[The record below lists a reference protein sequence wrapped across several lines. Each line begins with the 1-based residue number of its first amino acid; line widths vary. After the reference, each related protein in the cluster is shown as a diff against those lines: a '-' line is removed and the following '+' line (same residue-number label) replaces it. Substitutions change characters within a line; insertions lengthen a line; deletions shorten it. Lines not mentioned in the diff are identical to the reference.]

1 VELNWT
7 QSFADTHQL
16 WWHEK
21 RLRCAELTIRGRDWR
36 WALVLSYNVVPMD
49 FTYECRGFDTLEEA
63 KEYAENL
70 VKILIIGGHHER
82 N

>member
-1 VELNWT
+1 
-7 QSFADTHQL
+7 
-16 WWHEK
+16 
-21 RLRCAELTIRGRDWR
+21 
-36 WALVLSYNVVPMD
+36 MD